1 MHLNT
6 NPFKIQTCMNLV
18 FRGLGSNPNCIF
30 LANDHDKLVIFN
42 KIYFFH
48 FQDKSIGC
56 DYYEGWYEEI
66 RFASYRTAAKLRAL
80 QHRTGLVHIDI
91 WNMIEA
97 FRENGL
103 NTMETR

>member
-1 MHLNT
+1 
-6 NPFKIQTCMNLV
+6 
-18 FRGLGSNPNCIF
+18 
-30 LANDHDKLVIFN
+30 
-42 KIYFFH
+42 
-48 FQDKSIGC
+48 
-56 DYYEGWYEEI
+56 
-66 RFASYRTAAKLRAL
+66 L